1 LVEGLDPG
9 VASGAIGG
17 AKRPDCLDISV
28 PGLWFGD
35 GATEKDRLGRRDSVN
50 RIRLAVATSELA
62 VGTAHLDDLDGL
74 RLEEASES
82 GTIGSSALD
91 ADAFHLSESKQP
103 AQGGSEAGWRG

>member
-1 LVEGLDPG
+1 MPGPQPRCAAGELPNGRPAELLSQLVGSGEQQGPHLVEGLDPG

-50 RIRLAVATSELA
+50 RIRLAVARSEEHTSELQS
-62 VGTAHLDDLDGL
+62 L
-74 RLEEASES
+74 R
-82 GTIGSSALD
+82 
-91 ADAFHLSESKQP
+91 
-103 AQGGSEAGWRG
+103 